1 MMCDSE
7 KNRLLR
13 LKQVR
18 LQSKEIAQN
27 IRERVANEK
36 QRQEERIKAQKIE
49 EASRWKR
56 RYFQEKGKQYA
67 TSLSHVGEAHAEAEK
82 EKLLPAVPNKAR
94 VRAKPRIPEVAKKRT
109 AVRRKSPEKMKKT
122 SSKVVQTSPMEEEVV
137 ISSDSD
143 SSSTL
148 VDEFQLITSSDS
160 TEISLPKAPRSPLIR
175 REATIR
181 KRPEEVLME
190 NHPIGIQRAPEGVL
204 TEKNCFS
211 QVSNLLK
218 KKSGLKEV
226 NAFDMPSW
234 GNRQPP
240 LTRSPPSRD
249 FNHFLRE
256 ADQSEKPPEEARSP
270 RRLLN
275 GPHRDSRAEE
285 KAKRKKIVE
294 SPRSHNKKVHYYD
307 HPNRF
312 HKTYI
317 HPEDAV
323 VKAGPSRSQ
332 NAYEDAREEVFREKF
347 SMKMKDIEDKE
358 RSRVEKIRSAQAL
371 EKERMRRQYENL
383 LGRIDEG
390 FKELSTPV
398 LQRDEHNEELVERS
412 EEALNPE
419 DFSSKRKEKVPNGL
433 LQDDLDVDLL
443 EIMGRILNKLDEN
456 KVQIIE
462 EILSKR
468 NPEKSD
474 EKIEKIITQTK
485 DIGVQSQYSP
495 PERDTSE
502 STVDQVEIQTVGQAD
517 KVEVVS
523 LKDPKKKSQIQI
535 VINVKDNTPKINN
548 LGAMPEDAIEMA
560 NNEKRKRSISY
571 RNLSDVIG
579 KKYPKTPEK
588 KGKILVDTISS
599 IASESS
605 ASTVYHS
612 PPSALYNDICHFMK
626 GIQQEFPLQGAPALM
641 ERAPVLKNKAPA
653 VKDKASS
660 SKKGEKQSELL
671 RKYITKLLQM
681 PRTEVDALS
690 VSSGTEIP
698 TPNAS
703 VVNVPQNIAE
713 EPQKDIPNDPLKLP
727 KKTKKTSTKCP
738 TLNEIPVESIAEPAE
753 RCKPQ
758 ENNIPQR
765 KEVEKERHPS
775 KSSRASQTVPEDKE
789 LQESDLLRIKYADY
803 TEKYMKRILK
813 LSKLISQV
821 RNEKNRLIAE
831 KPLISSGSDNGLDTS
846 TKYKDFP
853 HRTTGESTTDMSS
866 VSEMKSTS
874 TGKDEQMEGN
884 LTACKTIGLSK
895 DSGISISRPV
905 TSTEIRDSPE
915 VRWIPLKRGEK
926 AKLPAEEGAG
936 RKTFETSKPGTL
948 KSSSHELSTIAEM
961 ETSRIPGSSIVSNQS
976 KVEEAFRDLKEAIER
991 ISNEIE
997 YQRFPSFEEYVQ
1009 RLAESLQ
1016 DQSMGPDASGQER
1029 KLLEYFKDLSR
1040 EMIFQKFPSYREF
1053 LQQEGVA
1060 AGATDTIDLE
1070 AASDNAVSE
1079 FSLPDVVAELIQ
1091 RNVMDHP
1098 FRNSPTVEEM
1108 SAGKQAHAE
1117 EEAEKPSRNVSD
1129 QQTEV
1134 QPSSSSSSINL
1145 EADFRRVGL
1154 RWAANMLERTH
1165 EHQQMS
1171 SSDSSTQLNNIYPN
1185 LRVPFLN
1192 FPGNE
1197 SSFVDR
1203 NIAKSPEKDSPKTAA
1218 EESQEAG
1225 KPLNLLEF
1233 LNRELEKKSVSSVSI
1248 DDSSLTNSRLKSLL
1262 DSISPK
1268 EIQRTSTPV
1277 TGSKMLR
1284 SAKNSSSLTISTE
1297 SKLSSIDS
1305 VKE

>member
-36 QRQEERIKAQKIE
+36 HKQEERIKAQKIE

-94 VRAKPRIPEVAKKRT
+94 VRAKPKIPEVAKKGT
-109 AVRRKSPEKMKKT
+109 AVRRKSPEKIKKT

-160 TEISLPKAPRSPLIR
+160 TEISLPKAPSSPLIR

-226 NAFDMPSW
+226 NAFDMP
-234 GNRQPP
+234 P

-249 FNHFLRE
+249 FNQILRE
-256 ADQSEKPPEEARSP
+256 DVRSEKPPEEATSP

-294 SPRSHNKKVHYYD
+294 SPRSYNKKVHYYD

-317 HPEDAV
+317 HPEDAA

-332 NAYEDAREEVFREKF
+332 NAYEDAREDVFREKF

-390 FKELSTPV
+390 FEELSTPV

-433 LQDDLDVDLL
+433 LQDDLDADLL

-535 VINVKDNTPKINN
+535 
-548 LGAMPEDAIEMA
+548 
-560 NNEKRKRSISY
+560 
-571 RNLSDVIG
+571 
-579 KKYPKTPEK
+579 
-588 KGKILVDTISS
+588 
-599 IASESS
+599 SS

-641 ERAPVLKNKAPA
+641 ERASVLKNKAPA

-713 EPQKDIPNDPLKLP
+713 EPQKDIPKDPPPKLP

-738 TLNEIPVESIAEPAE
+738 TLNQIPVESIAEPTG

-758 ENNIPQR
+758 ENNIRQR
-765 KEVEKERHPS
+765 KEVEKERQPS
-775 KSSRASQTVPEDKE
+775 KSSRASQTVPEEKE

-915 VRWIPLKRGEK
+915 VRWIPLKRAEK

-1016 DQSMGPDASGQER
+1016 DQSMVPDASGQER

-1171 SSDSSTQLNNIYPN
+1171 SSDSSTKLNNINPN

-1305 VKE
+1305 IKE